1 MKDHVPMKLGPLA
14 LLLAVVSICLTVL
27 AILSFSTARADQKLA
42 ERYAHTVQTRYA
54 LEEQGQRYLETAAAN
69 STHVFEQDNM
79 CLTVVID
86 AQGVVTDWRFEKLW
100 DQEELIG
107 GLWLPDF

>member
-1 MKDHVPMKLGPLA
+1 MNHHVPMKLGPLA

-27 AILSFSTARADQKLA
+27 AILSFATARADQKLA

-54 LEEQGQRYLETAAAN
+54 LEEQGQIYLETAKPN
-69 STHVFEQDNM
+69 STKVFEQDNM

-86 AQGVVTDWRFEKLW
+86 ERGTVTDWRVEKKW

-107 GLWLPDF
+107 GLWLPD